1 MYIMLCNVYVHTI
14 VIHTHIHTM
23 LPEIPDIHDIYYIVY
38 TYTVCILYIYII
50 YTYTHTYT
58 ELKALIREV
67 DDDQDGLISL
77 TDFITLFRRR
87 QKGELIANSTGS
99 DLVNIFNRTV
109 NVNEVGV
116 EGAKAFFEGK
126 TKLNTVTNDLAKL
139 EIFNNSEERKIK
151 KEEKIRKKEEFDI
164 KRDKFK
170 S

>member
-1 MYIMLCNVYVHTI
+1 MILKLY
-14 VIHTHIHTM
+14 
-23 LPEIPDIHDIYYIVY
+23 IYYTQHILFILIPHTYY
-38 TYTVCILYIYII
+38 TLYIYI
-50 YTYTHTYT
+50 

-139 EIFNNSEERKIK
+139 EIINNSEERKIK

>member
-1 MYIMLCNVYVHTI
+1 MYSIQAYTMMYSTV
-14 VIHTHIHTM
+14 HIHSHA
-23 LPEIPDIHDIYYIVY
+23 LYYAQHIPPILIVY
-38 TYTVCILYIYII
+38 THYSTYYTTYI
-50 YTYTHTYT
+50 

-77 TDFITLFRRR
+77 VDFITLFRRR

-139 EIFNNSEERKIK
+139 EIINNSEERKIK
-151 KEEKIRKKEEFDI
+151 KEEKIRKKEEFDS